1 MAVLVPGGMAEAM
14 KLAFDRVAVRFADLG
29 ERPEWRRGAMQINYG
44 I

>member
-14 KLAFDRVAVRFADLG
+14 KLAFDRVAG
-29 ERPEWRRGAMQINYG
+29 EICRPGSKARVAPWKINYG

>member
-14 KLAFDRVAVRFADLG
+14 KLASDRVAG
-29 ERPEWRRGAMQINYG
+29 EICRPRRKASVASWKINYG